1 MGKKKGIF
9 LALMLTAAVC
19 STIILIMVILDINS
33 YENENMI
40 SRAYVSKMTAA
51 LFMDM
56 SADDTSDNNEWYDTY
71 VKENIDRG
79 YMKEGSYDKGFTYGD
94 LKYMLD
100 AMNISLDD
108 IDGTQDIVRRNRSR
122 ITPGQ
127 WYIVYNYL
135 ITYFDAPVVC
145 VDLTIMAT
153 PAISGTLE
161 EWQALTDNGVYGF
174 RGLALDSSVDST
186 IRVLIRD
193 NEILNILE
201 KVSDEV
207 TYRNV
212 WVNSAVNGRVS
223 IYTDGITREFF
234 TDGLSENLENVMA
247 DITITH
253 QQLTKVS
260 VKKDTIRGKV
270 LAVNENSIEIDGY
283 GVVPYDAD
291 YRVYR
296 LYGGFSEG
304 SYTDI
309 LVGYDLQEI
318 VVADGCVCGI
328 IISYPLQVDTIRVI
342 IKNTDY
348 SSIYHGNVKVSSE
361 SGFKIIN
368 VSDEV
373 VLYEAAANEE
383 VELTRESDILSKG
396 RVRLEAQ
403 DGGYLTLSSV
413 KRSYGNPQYP
423 GTLEVAFDENG
434 LYIINDVSME
444 DYIKRVVPSEMP
456 VSYGIEALKVQSVC
470 ARSYAY
476 IQLLKNA
483 YREYGAHIDDSTS
496 YQVYNNVK
504 PDEVSD
510 EAVDATCGKVIKY
523 NGNVIEAFYY
533 STSCGYGTD
542 TGIWGGNAAD
552 YPYIKSRPV
561 GTADKQDLTSND
573 DFYRFIANRNLNDYD
588 VSFPY
593 YRWRAT
599 LTIEDVNEYYG
610 QKAKVGTIKSMSVD
624 KRYAGGIVTVL
635 TVHGSDGDYTVEGEY
650 EIRKFLG
657 NYNIYWRDDRESL
670 FQMNYLPS
678 AYFALR
684 QMTYHGEV
692 TGYEIIGGG
701 YGHGVGVSQNA
712 AYKMTQ
718 CGMTYE
724 DIIHFFYDGV
734 SIDTL
739 Y

>member
-1 MGKKKGIF
+1 MGKKKGML

-19 STIILIMVILDINS
+19 STIILIMVILHINS
-33 YENENMI
+33 YEDENMI

-56 SADDTSDNNEWYDTY
+56 SDTNVPDNNEWYDAY
-71 VKENIDRG
+71 IKENIDRG

-153 PAISGTLE
+153 PAVSGTLE

-174 RGLALDSSVDST
+174 RGLALDSSVDNT

-193 NEILNILE
+193 NEILTVLE

-260 VKKDTIRGKV
+260 AKKDTIRGKV
-270 LAVNENSIEIDGY
+270 LSVNENSIEIDGY
-283 GVVPYDAD
+283 GVVPYDTD

-348 SSIYHGNVKVSSE
+348 SSIYHENVKVSSE

-383 VELTRESDILSKG
+383 VELTKESDILSKG
-396 RVRLEAQ
+396 RVRLEAS
-403 DGGYLTLSSV
+403 DGGCLTLSSI

-423 GTLEVAFDENG
+423 GTLEIAFDEKG
-434 LYIINDVSME
+434 MYIINDVGME
-444 DYIKRVVPSEMP
+444 DYIKRVVSSEMP
-456 VSYGIEALKVQSVC
+456 VSYGVEALKVQSVC

-476 IQLLKNA
+476 IQLLRNS

-496 YQVYNNVK
+496 YQVYNNVRA
-504 PDEVSD
+504 DEVSD

-542 TGIWGGNAAD
+542 TGTWGGDAAD
-552 YPYIKSRPV
+552 YPYIKSRPI

-610 QKAKVGTIKSMSVD
+610 QKAGVGTIKSMSVD
-624 KRYAGGIVTVL
+624 KRYTGGIVTEL
-635 TVHGSDGDYTVEGEY
+635 TIHGSNGDYMVEGEY

-657 NYNIYWRDDRESL
+657 NYSIYWRDDRESL

-684 QMTYHGEV
+684 QMSYHGEV

-718 CGMTYE
+718 RGMTYE